1 MKPANQIVSF
11 LLLAGCSLLMASSC
25 KVYSFRDV
33 SIPPEIKTIKI
44 SGFYENKAR
53 YVNPQLGSRLT
64 EAFQLKVTRQTKL
77 TRTTSDDAHY
87 IVGGY
92 ISQYDVTTAGISAQQ
107 TATNRLTV
115 GVHIVLRN
123 TIDNKTDEY
132 DVNRS
137 FDFPATLSLPQAEA
151 QLLDDIIKNV
161 SDEIFNR
168 IFSNW

>member
-1 MKPANQIVSF
+1 MKLTNKILFSLLIVTMIVS
-11 LLLAGCSLLMASSC
+11 SC
-25 KVYSFRDV
+25 GIYRFRDV
-33 SIPPEIKTIKI
+33 SIDPRVKTVKI
-44 SGFYENKAR
+44 SLFENRAR
-53 YVNPQLGSRLT
+53 YVNPQLSARLT
-64 EAFQLKVTRQTKL
+64 DAFNQKVNRQTKL

-107 TATNRLTV
+107 TASNRLTV
-115 GVHIVLRN
+115 GVHIILRN
-123 TIDNKTDEY
+123 TLDNKTDEY

-137 FDFPATLSLPQAEA
+137 FDFPATLSLPQAES
-151 QLLDDIIKNV
+151 QLMDDILKNV